1 MPHSVRPVRL
11 SFQTKVLIPV
21 VGIMVLLVVLPTW
34 LVTRRLSRQFE
45 TVAAENLAT
54 ADAVFRN
61 LRPIQARNLL
71 LRYRNAA
78 NDPRFKAAAKLAHEP
93 TLRFQLKEL
102 LEELGGDA
110 VLYFDAH
117 GEPVAKASRLPALDP
132 SRLAGLGADSIRLAL
147 GNEANVTTIDADGRL
162 FDLVSVPVLAG
173 EEVVGGLTF
182 ASELGEEAVRE
193 FKQLTRSEIV
203 LLAGNQIAAGTLV
216 ATNLTAELAQTVP
229 DKAAAHHA
237 DTVTVNGE
245 HFMYLAGELGQA
257 ASGPRLGYL
266 LLSSYEQPLLE
277 LQATQ
282 RQFLW
287 IQFAGILLGTT
298 VVWLLVRRVTNPL
311 RQLRDSAEA
320 VGRGDFS
327 QRVEVR
333 SRDEC
338 GELAG
343 VFNRMTANLKTS
355 REQLEKTVET
365 LSSTQAQLI
374 QSEKLRAIGTL
385 AGGIAHDFNNM
396 LGAILG
402 FGELA
407 LEDVPRD
414 SSTARNLRQVL
425 KAGQRA
431 KDLVRQILAF
441 SRQSAP
447 QRVKVRLSAI
457 IDETARLL
465 RATIPAT
472 IEIHTRL
479 DTTEDVV
486 IADPTQLHQVLMNL
500 GTNASHAMRNGG
512 GELTFALDEFSVP
525 EGGAPEAPQLKP
537 GSYLRLRVADTGH
550 GMEQSVQE
558 RIFEPFFTT
567 KPVGEG
573 TGLGLSVV
581 HGIIENHGGLITVKS
596 APDKGTTFAIF
607 LPHVQLGAFV
617 ASEGIDE
624 PIRGGTE
631 RILVVDD
638 EESLAN
644 MMQQRLSRLG
654 YDVVA
659 HHDSVAALD
668 EFRTTSTPFNL
679 VITDQAMPKLT
690 GTGLAAEVVRLHA
703 HTPVIIVTGSSHTL
717 SEAELMRPAV
727 RECLTKP
734 VNFAELSR
742 AIRKALEEKPEAPGS
757 SN

>member
-1 MPHSVRPVRL
+1 MPQRARPVRL

-34 LVTRRLSRQFE
+34 LVSRRLSRQFKA
-45 TVAAENLAT
+45 VAAENLAT

-61 LRPIQARNLL
+61 LRPMQARNLV

-93 TLRFQLKEL
+93 TLRFLLQEL

-110 VLYFDAH
+110 VLYFNAH
-117 GEPVAKASRLPALDP
+117 GEPVAKASRLPNLAPD
-132 SRLAGLGADSIRLAL
+132 RLASLGADSIRQAI
-147 GNEANVTTIDADGRL
+147 GNEASVTTVDAGGRL

-173 EEVVGGLTF
+173 EEVEGGLTF
-182 ASELGEEAVRE
+182 LSELGEEAVRE
-193 FKQLTRSEIV
+193 FKQLTHSEII
-203 LLAGNQIAAGTLV
+203 LLAGDQIAAGTLA
-216 ATNLTAELAQTVP
+216 ATNLPAGLGRTAPGQAAQR
-229 DKAAAHHA
+229 A

-245 HFMYLAGELGQA
+245 HFMYLAGELGGA
-257 ASGPRLGYL
+257 AAVPRLGYL
-266 LLSSYEQPLLE
+266 LLSSYERPLLE

-282 RQFLW
+282 RQFLG
-287 IQFAGILLGTT
+287 IQLAGILLGTT

-333 SRDEC
+333 SHDEC

-343 VFNRMTANLKTS
+343 VFNRMTGNLKSS
-355 REQLEKTVET
+355 REELEKTVET
-365 LSSTQAQLI
+365 LRSTQAQLI

-385 AGGIAHDFNNM
+385 AGGIAHDFNNI

-407 LEDVPRD
+407 LEDVPREGAA
-414 SSTARNLRQVL
+414 ARNLRQVL

-465 RATIPAT
+465 RATIPVT
-472 IEIHTRL
+472 IEIRTRL
-479 DTTEDVV
+479 NTTEDVV

-500 GTNASHAMRNGG
+500 GTNASHAMHHGR
-512 GELTFALDEFSVP
+512 GELTFSLDEHHVP
-525 EGGAPEAPQLKP
+525 DTGSPEAPQLKP
-537 GSYLRLRVADTGH
+537 GRYLRLQVADTGH
-550 GMEQSVQE
+550 GMEPAVQE

-581 HGIIENHGGLITVKS
+581 HGIIDHHGGLITVQS
-596 APDKGTTFAIF
+596 AAGRGTTFAIF
-607 LPHVQLGAFV
+607 LPHVQLGALV
-617 ASEGIDE
+617 TDGGIDE
-624 PIRGGTE
+624 PLRGGSE

-638 EESLAN
+638 EEPLAN

-668 EFRTTSTPFNL
+668 EFRTATTPFNL
-679 VITDQAMPKLT
+679 VITDQTMPKLN
-690 GTGLAAEVVRLHA
+690 GTDLAAEVVRLHA
-703 HTPVIIVTGSSHTL
+703 RTPVIICTGSTHTL
-717 SEAELMRPAV
+717 SRTELLRPAV

-734 VNFAELSR
+734 VNFTELSR
-742 AIRKALEEKPEAPGS
+742 AIRKALEEQPEAPRPRP
-757 SN
+757 